1 MDIFDLE
8 FRSGAHS
15 SEKIFDEIFTYFKE
29 NKAYFD
35 KNEGH
40 SKSII
45 KYLNE
50 I

>member
-40 SKSII
+40 AQVYYKSI
-45 KYLNE
+45 
-50 I
+50 